1 MAIDRKRMNVK
12 TALYLPF
19 YDIANSIS
27 FAAHFCFIKNFKIK
41 NQLKILKNQA
51 AAIQFWKIFQ
61 KCHIEAKQV
70 KSSTNF
76 LKTFMFKILISL
88 RSSMKI
94 KINILFLKK

>member
-51 AAIQFWKIFQ
+51 AAIQF
-61 KCHIEAKQV
+61 
-70 KSSTNF
+70 
-76 LKTFMFKILISL
+76 
-88 RSSMKI
+88 
-94 KINILFLKK
+94 